1 MAYVKLSVLS
11 NTLNNANAN
20 GRTRFATI
28 DDVLNLQDK
37 YERTTFQ
44 DMIEESI
51 NQSIGKIA
59 TKEVT
64 GLLGAP
70 LASVMSASVLF
81 EKYLSDEENFDLHA
95 IEQIGVQFKNI
106 AKRGL
111 WENDPLILSA
121 IEVAS
126 KYGMEDVVLSAVSIV
141 RGKADIRA
149 ILEEQV
155 ELQPDS
161 LVLDDEGDNNNSN
174 NKNNLA
180 FDFSNL

>member
-1 MAYVKLSVLS
+1 MSYVKLSVLS
-11 NTLNNANAN
+11 NTLKTANAN

-28 DDVLNLQDK
+28 SDVLNLQDK

-70 LASVMSASVLF
+70 LASVMSASILF
-81 EKYLSDEENFDLHA
+81 EKYLSDEELFELHA

-106 AKRGL
+106 AKRGE
-111 WENDPLILSA
+111 WESDKLIHSA
-121 IEVAS
+121 IAVAS
-126 KYGMEDVVLSAVSIV
+126 QYGMEDIVMNAVSIV
-141 RGKADIRA
+141 RGKADVSA
-149 ILEEQV
+149 VLETPVV
-155 ELQPDS
+155 EKSSD
-161 LVLDDEGDNNNSN
+161 LVLEDDGNKNKSNSN
-174 NKNNLA
+174 KP

>member
-1 MAYVKLSVLS
+1 MSYVKLSVLS
-11 NTLNNANAN
+11 NTLNKANAN

-81 EKYLSDEENFDLHA
+81 EKYLSDEENFELHA

-141 RGKADIRA
+141 RGKADISA
-149 ILEEQV
+149 VLETPIVEKSSDLVLEE
-155 ELQPDS
+155 D
-161 LVLDDEGDNNNSN
+161 
-174 NKNNLA
+174 NKNNKSNTNMH

>member
-11 NTLNNANAN
+11 DTLKKANSQ

-44 DMIEESI
+44 EMIDESI

-81 EKYLSDEENFDLHA
+81 EKYLSDEELFELHA

-106 AKRGL
+106 AKRGE
-111 WENDPLILSA
+111 WESDKLIQSA
-121 IEVAS
+121 ITVAS
-126 KYGMEDVVLSAVSIV
+126 QYGMEDIVLNAVSIV
-141 RGKADIRA
+141 RGKSDVSAVLETPVIEKSSDLV
-149 ILEEQV
+149 LEE
-155 ELQPDS
+155 
-161 LVLDDEGDNNNSN
+161 DNNNNKGNSN
-174 NKNNLA
+174 EP